1 MMVVKTIV
9 IAAIFV
15 AGLAGCA
22 NPRPDKPASPSA
34 GTGGNWAEVADC
46 PAFIDVSYGQGGM
59 PSVVPD
65 ECAVAQNADVVW
77 RGPDGNPTI
86 FAIKFTSATPV
97 WEGERLEAMST
108 SVGSYQ
114 EVKKKMTAKP
124 GTYKYA
130 IKANGK
136 VEDPAIIIR

>member
-1 MMVVKTIV
+1 MRVNKTTV
-9 IAAIFV
+9 IAAMLV

-22 NPRPDKPASPSA
+22 MPRPDNPVAA
-34 GTGGNWAEVADC
+34 VADC
-46 PAFIDVSYGQGGM
+46 PAFIEVRYGQGGM

-65 ECAVAQNADVVW
+65 ECAVAQNTDVMW

-86 FAIKFTSATPV
+86 FAIKFTTATPV
-97 WEGERLEAMST
+97 WEDERLEAVST
-108 SVGSYQ
+108 RVGSYQ

-136 VEDPAIIIR
+136 VLDPAIIIR